1 MTEKGITKQTQ
12 NTNFD
17 KIIDQHVAYTA
28 NLHKQCIVLVLD
40 PFLLDRSINK
50 LSKNETPKSK
60 CYTIIHELHTL
71 LKRPKL
77 ESKIFEKKHNE
88 KFLSSITESLILFHE
103 KGVFLIFR
111 LIIGRFCKPR
121 MLDIFSS
128 RFINLLSFICYL
140 SRPKIIIDIKF

>member
-40 PFLLDRSINK
+40 PFLLERSINK
-50 LSKNETPKSK
+50 LSKNETLKSK

-71 LKRPKL
+71 LECPRL
-77 ESKIFEKKHNE
+77 ESKISEKKHNK
-88 KFLSSITESLILFHE
+88 KFLSSITESFS
-103 KGVFLIFR
+103 GFL
-111 LIIGRFCKPR
+111 GRF
-121 MLDIFSS
+121 
-128 RFINLLSFICYL
+128 SFFPL
-140 SRPKIIIDIKF
+140 NH